1 MALLITFALLAGVVT
16 IMSPCVLPVLPLLLS
31 TSVGGGRLRPLG
43 IVLGLAV
50 SFTTFTLAVAAAA
63 QALALPA
70 TWLRTFSIVALG
82 VFGLTLLVPVFGR
95 VFERIAVPLA
105 RLGNTNTTAGAQRG
119 GLAGG
124 LLIGTGLG
132 LVWAPCVGPIL
143 ASIIALT
150 ATAGLSAEGMAIT
163 LAYSVGAGLPMLAIA
178 YGTRGFASRARKL
191 NPRSGLIQRAFGG
204 LAVLT
209 CIALLLGLDA
219 RVTTFALR
227 HLPPE
232 WNAALIEFED
242 NAAVQKEITALET
255 KSYQESQSAL
265 PAIAAQPTAEPT
277 PMPAAI
283 PTTQSTQLTPP
294 TPEPTIPPTP
304 RPGLALPDMGLAPEL
319 VGLTNWI
326 NSEPLTLQ
334 QLRGKVV
341 VIDFWTFGC
350 YNCRNTRPHVRA
362 LYDKYKDQGLE
373 ILGIH
378 TPEFAYEKIP
388 DNVRAASKEQG
399 VIWPVAL
406 DQDFKTW
413 RAFGNRYWPAFYVID
428 ANGHM
433 RYKHFGEG
441 KYDHNEKVVQQLL
454 EEARS
459 ASK

>member
-105 RLGNTNTTAGAQRG
+105 RLGNTNTMAGAQRG

-150 ATAGLSAEGMAIT
+150 ATAGLSAEGVAIT

-255 KSYQESQSAL
+255 KSSQESQSAL
-265 PAIAAQPTAEPT
+265 PAIAAQPTSEPT
-277 PMPAAI
+277 TMFAAI
-283 PTTQSTQLTPP
+283 PTTPPTQLTPP

-304 RPGLALPDMGLAPEL
+304 KPGLALPDMGLAPEL
-319 VGLTNWI
+319 VGLTSWI

-428 ANGHM
+428 ASGHL